1 MYKKT
6 DLNNGVRLITERIEH
21 VKSVSVGIWVNVG
34 SRHEEISEGGISHLI
49 EHMIFKGTR
58 RRDALQI
65 AKEIDQVGGM
75 SNAFTSKEF
84 TCFHAKVMSDHLPL
98 VTDLLT
104 DIFLES
110 LFDPE
115 DLERER
121 QVILQEIKMVEDTPD
136 EMIHVLFSKNLW
148 PGEPVG
154 RPVMGTF
161 ETVGN
166 MGREQITQYLAR
178 NYLPPRILIAAAGDL
193 SHEALVDLMGPAF
206 EALPQNNSR
215 NHQSEPKSAT
225 GINLTSKDLEQLH
238 LCLGTRFPSIM
249 SEKRFAA
256 AVLNVI
262 LGGNMSS
269 RLFQEIREKRGL
281 AYAVYSFFT
290 AYVDM
295 GQFGVYA
302 GVEPEQTVDTI
313 RLIIAELNK
322 IRKGDIESSE
332 IHAAREHLKGSI
344 ILGSESVD
352 NRMTRLAKNE
362 FTYGRYIDFDEVL
375 RQIASVTIDE
385 VVELAQTH
393 LKPENLSLSLLG
405 PLAEAD
411 LPGDLL
417 SS

>member
-1 MYKKT
+1 
-6 DLNNGVRLITERIEH
+6 
-21 VKSVSVGIWVNVG
+21 
-34 SRHEEISEGGISHLI
+34 
-49 EHMIFKGTR
+49 
-58 RRDALQI
+58 
-65 AKEIDQVGGM
+65 
-75 SNAFTSKEF
+75 
-84 TCFHAKVMSDHLPL
+84 
-98 VTDLLT
+98 
-104 DIFLES
+104 
-110 LFDPE
+110 
-115 DLERER
+115 
-121 QVILQEIKMVEDTPD
+121 
-136 EMIHVLFSKNLW
+136 
-148 PGEPVG
+148 
-154 RPVMGTF
+154 
-161 ETVGN
+161 
-166 MGREQITQYLAR
+166 
-178 NYLPPRILIAAAGDL
+178 
-193 SHEALVDLMGPAF
+193 
-206 EALPQNNSR
+206 
-215 NHQSEPKSAT
+215 
-225 GINLTSKDLEQLH
+225 
-238 LCLGTRFPSIM
+238 M

-322 IRKGDIESSE
+322 IRKGDLEIFGNPTPPGNTSRAVSSW
-332 IHAAREHLKGSI
+332 
-344 ILGSESVD
+344 GSESVD